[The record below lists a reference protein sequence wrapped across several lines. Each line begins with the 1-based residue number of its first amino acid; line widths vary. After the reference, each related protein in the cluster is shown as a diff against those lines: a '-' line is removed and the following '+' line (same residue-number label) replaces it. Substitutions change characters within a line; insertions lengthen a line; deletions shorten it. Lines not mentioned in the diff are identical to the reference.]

1 MAGVYING
9 MEMPPSCRK
18 CGLKMDCDH
27 CESWECY
34 CLPLQKNIG
43 YMDDEPEIPSDKRR
57 DDCPLIPVPY
67 HGRCVDADKLNEYLK
82 TEAARCDGEEKYAY
96 NDARAELNTMPTI
109 PPAEDERLFDSLKRG
124 LEQAIKGECRSE
136 IITAEKVTE

>member
-1 MAGVYING
+1 MSGVYIPN
-9 MEMPPSCRK
+9 MPMPKSCRK

-57 DDCPLIPVPY
+57 DDCPLVYVPD
-67 HGRCVDADKLNEYLK
+67 HGRCVDADALMKHEVFIPLDGGHLPVVY
-82 TEAARCDGEEKYAY
+82 AAYVRNAPTILPGEEAK
-96 NDARAELNTMPTI
+96 E
-109 PPAEDERLFDSLKRG
+109 
-124 LEQAIKGECRSE
+124 
-136 IITAEKVTE
+136 